1 MIRLRRDD
9 RRGSTRLPWLDSRH
23 TFSFGDFY
31 DPDAMGFRSLR
42 VINDDHIAPGGG
54 FATHPHA
61 EMEIVTIVL
70 EGALEHR
77 DSLGSGSIIR
87 PGEVQRMSAGTGIT
101 HSEFNPD
108 DGRETHLFQIWI
120 EPARHGLE
128 PSYEQRAVEQ
138 PSAEKPLALLA
149 SPDGRQG
156 SVTVHQDALLYR
168 ARVNGVGNVELPLG
182 AGRGAWIHVIAGSAR
197 IDGHDLEAGDAA
209 SIEDETSVAIVALG
223 DFAELLIFDL
233 A

>member
-1 MIRLRRDD
+1 MIRVHRDD
-9 RRGSTRLPWLDSRH
+9 QRGSTRLSWLDSRH

-31 DPDAMGFRSLR
+31 NPDAMGFRSLR
-42 VINDDHIAPGGG
+42 VINDDRIAPGGG

-70 EGALEHR
+70 AGALEHR
-77 DSLGSGSIIR
+77 DNLGNGSIIR

-108 DGRETHLFQIWI
+108 EARETHLLQIWI
-120 EPARHGLE
+120 EPAHRGLE
-128 PSYEQRAVEQ
+128 PSYEQRTVTPQ
-138 PSAEKPLALLA
+138 SRSAQFTVLA
-149 SPDGRQG
+149 SPDGSHG

-168 ARVNGVGNVELPLG
+168 GRTELGNGIELPLRPGRGAWVHVVAGTARVNGHAL
-182 AGRGAWIHVIAGSAR
+182 
-197 IDGHDLEAGDAA
+197 DGGDAA
-209 SIEDETSVAIVALG
+209 ALEDEPTIVIEGVG
-223 DFAELLIFDL
+223 DAADVLIFDL

>member
-1 MIRLRRDD
+1 MISIRRDNQ
-9 RRGSTRLPWLDSRH
+9 RGSTRLSWLDSRH
-23 TFSFGDFY
+23 TFSFGGFY

-42 VINDDHIAPGGG
+42 VINDDRIAPGGG

-70 EGALEHR
+70 AGALEHR
-77 DSLGSGSIIR
+77 DSLGSGSIIQ

-108 DGRETHLFQIWI
+108 DTRETHLFQVWI
-120 EPARHGLE
+120 EPASLGLE
-128 PSYEQRAVEQ
+128 PSYEQRIVT
-138 PSAEKPLALLA
+138 KPTPQAPFTLLA

-156 SVTVHQDALLYR
+156 SVTVHQDALVYR
-168 ARVNGVGNVELPLG
+168 ARVDAGGNVQMPL
-182 AGRGAWIHVIAGSAR
+182 ASGRGAWVHVVNGTVTVN
-197 IDGHDLEAGDAA
+197 GQDLRSGDAA
-209 SIEDETSVAIVALG
+209 ALESETSVVIEAVDGTADILV
-223 DFAELLIFDL
+223 FDL

>member
-1 MIRLRRDD
+1 MIHVRRDD

-23 TFSFGDFY
+23 TFSFGGFY

-42 VINDDHIAPGGG
+42 VINDDRIAPGGG

-77 DSLGSGSIIR
+77 DSLGTGSIIR

-120 EPARHGLE
+120 EPAQPGLE
-128 PSYEQRAVEQ
+128 PSYEQRAVAA
-138 PSAEKPLALLA
+138 PSAEKPLTVLA

-168 ARVNGVGNVELPLG
+168 ARVEAGGNLELPLG
-182 AGRGAWIHVIAGSAR
+182 SGRGAWIHVTAGSATVS
-197 IDGHDLEAGDAA
+197 GHDLEAGDAA
-209 SIEDETSVAIVALG
+209 SIEDESSVVVDALG
-223 DFAELLIFDL
+223 DAAEVLIFDL

>member
-1 MIRLRRDD
+1 MIHVRRND

-23 TFSFGDFY
+23 TFSFGGFY
-31 DPDAMGFRSLR
+31 SPDAMGFRSLR
-42 VINDDHIAPGGG
+42 VINDDRIAPGGG

-70 EGALEHR
+70 TGALEHR
-77 DSLGSGSIIR
+77 DSLGNGSIIR

-108 DGRETHLFQIWI
+108 DARETHLFQIWI
-120 EPARHGLE
+120 EPARTGLE
-128 PSYEQRAVEQ
+128 PSYEQRAVT
-138 PSAEKPLALLA
+138 PPTLTAPVTLLA

-156 SVTVHQDALLYR
+156 SVVVHQDALVYLGR
-168 ARVNGVGNVELPLG
+168 TEPGNVIELPLG
-182 AGRGAWIHVIAGSAR
+182 SGRGAWVHVIEGVAR
-197 IDGHDLEAGDAA
+197 VSGQTLESGDATA
-209 SIEDETSVAIVALG
+209 LENESSVVIEGIGGAADV
-223 DFAELLIFDL
+223 LIFDL